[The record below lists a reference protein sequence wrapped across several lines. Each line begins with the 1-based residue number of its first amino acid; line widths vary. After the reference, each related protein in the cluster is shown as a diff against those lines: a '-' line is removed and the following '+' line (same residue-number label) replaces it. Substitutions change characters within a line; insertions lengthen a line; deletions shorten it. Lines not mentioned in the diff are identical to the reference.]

1 VDLRSAA
8 LRTKRPA
15 VFDRCPTLLARV
27 LHVFEASAQRTGEQG
42 KASGDLAIGSSVG

>member
-15 VFDRCPTLLARV
+15 VLDRGPAFLARV
-27 LHVFEASAQRTGEQG
+27 LHAFEASAQRTRRARQG
-42 KASGDLAIGSSVG
+42 IG